1 MLLRWL
7 VIALAH
13 GVWANSEDELCVTAV
28 YTAYNYISFVGVPA
42 TGKRRWESQC
52 QNPLKVASIYAA
64 SEIYCNERERAVG
77 LTQLAEQCQ
86 EFGNLELLSREAVAE
101 NLTEDAIKNM
111 KRVDYQELPRGEP
124 ADAPVLLSA
133 SYFGLMFNTLKSWE
147 FETWSHHAFGYV
159 GYAYWGG
166 ILSLGMVYRLS
177 DWLFHRQQRRAECAL
192 ESNVYPLIKLLENI
206 PLVGTGLH
214 WIQTHLMIPAPLAT
228 THGRHLL
235 GFTFST
241 RVEAL
246 VVVGF
251 WMISIVLSV
260 VGYHTFPG
268 NIYWPDVPSQI
279 LRYSADRTGI
289 MSFANLPLLWLF
301 GGRNNIFLWAT
312 GWSFASFNIFHRHV
326 ARVATVQAIVHSIL
340 YVVMFIQT
348 GKAWRGMSKT
358 YVLWGIL
365 GTFVMILLLITSL
378 DRIRIATYEL
388 FLIAHVVL
396 SVLTLVACF
405 YHTVVFEGN
414 EYWKYL
420 WPSVAIWL
428 IDRFLRIVRLCYCN
442 LHVNISN
449 RRLVKVSASRMVYDE
464 TADVVRLEVTPG
476 IPSLQPSPGQYYF
489 LYQPFRVTGWE
500 SHPFTIGA
508 WSYEIGDPMS
518 LVSTSEGKPINS
530 LDVSHVPLLAGG
542 ASERDYQGN
551 SESGTP
557 SEGELKL
564 KLTFWVRPYDGWTKL
579 LRQQC
584 LSSPDKTSETTI
596 LLEGPY
602 GETFPLWRYE
612 SVLIIVGGTGIAS
625 AVPYIQDHLRRS
637 VEDWDGRLENEKT
650 RVRDMELVWTT
661 KQAAFIQDVSRQE
674 LKHALKREDFNAS
687 FYATR
692 DSTPSAEEPTDL
704 GVDIQLGR
712 PHLQSLIMSR
722 ACDACSAGTTLAILV
737 CGPSRM
743 ADEARAATH
752 LAMRQGYRSIK
763 FVEESFTW

>member
-1 MLLRWL
+1 MLLCWL
-7 VIALAH
+7 VIALAQ
-13 GVWANSEDELCVTAV
+13 GGWANPEDERCVTAV
-28 YTAYNYISFVGVPA
+28 YTAYNYISFAGILSQ
-42 TGKRRWESQC
+42 GKHSWESQC
-52 QNPLKVASIYAA
+52 RNPLKVASIYAA
-64 SEIYCNERERAVG
+64 SDIYCNEQERTIGMA
-77 LTQLAEQCQ
+77 QLANQCQ
-86 EFGNLELLSREAVAE
+86 EYGNLELLSREAVAE
-101 NLTEDAIKNM
+101 NLTDDAIRNM
-111 KRVDYQELPRGEP
+111 RIVDYQELSRGEP
-124 ADAPVLLSA
+124 VNAPVLLSA
-133 SYFGLMFNTLKSWE
+133 SYFNLMFKTIESWE
-147 FETWSHHAFGYV
+147 LVTWSHHAFGYI

-166 ILSLGMVYRLS
+166 ILSLGMAYRLS
-177 DWLFHRQQRRAECAL
+177 DWLFHRRQRRVERVL
-192 ESNVYPLIKLLENI
+192 ESNVYPLMRSLDDM

-214 WIQTHLMIPAPLAT
+214 WIQTHLMIPPPLAAS
-228 THGRHLL
+228 HGRYLL

-246 VVVGF
+246 IVVGF
-251 WMISIVLSV
+251 WTLSIVLSV

-268 NIYWPDVPSQI
+268 NIYWPDVTSQV

-301 GGRNNIFLWAT
+301 AGRNNIFLWAT

-326 ARVATVQAIVHSIL
+326 ARVATIQAVVHSVL
-340 YVVMFIQT
+340 YIVMFHQT
-348 GKAWRGMSKT
+348 GKAARGMSKT

-396 SVLTLVACF
+396 SILTLVACF
-405 YHTVVFEGN
+405 YHTIIFEGN

-420 WPSVAIWL
+420 WPTVALWVV
-428 IDRFLRIVRLCYCN
+428 DRFLRIVRLCYCN
-442 LHVNISN
+442 LHVSLSN
-449 RRLVKVSASRMVYDE
+449 RFVKVSESHMVYDE
-464 TADVVRLEVTPG
+464 TADVVRLEVILGT
-476 IPSLQPSPGQYYF
+476 PSLQPSPGQYYF
-489 LYQPFRVTGWE
+489 LYQPFRLTGWE
-500 SHPFTIGA
+500 SHPFTVGA
-508 WSYEIGDPMS
+508 WSYEIGDQTS
-518 LVSTSEGKPINS
+518 LAPKNEGKSTRS

-542 ASERDYQGN
+542 PSDQDYPESSENMSKQ
-551 SESGTP
+551 E
-557 SEGELKL
+557 KL
-564 KLTFWVRPYDGWTKL
+564 SKLNLTFWVRPYDGWTRH

-584 LSSPDKTSETTI
+584 LSSPAKTSKTTI

-637 VEDWDGRLENEKT
+637 VEDWDESPEMEKT

-661 KQAAFIQDVSRQE
+661 KQAAFIRDVSRRE
-674 LKHALKREDFNAS
+674 LKRALKREDFSAS

-692 DSTPSAEEPTDL
+692 DSTASSEDPTDF
-704 GVDIQLGR
+704 GFDIQSGR

-722 ACDACSAGTTLAILV
+722 ACDASSAGSSLAILV
-737 CGPSRM
+737 CGPPRM

-752 LAMRQGYRSIK
+752 LAMRQGHRSIK